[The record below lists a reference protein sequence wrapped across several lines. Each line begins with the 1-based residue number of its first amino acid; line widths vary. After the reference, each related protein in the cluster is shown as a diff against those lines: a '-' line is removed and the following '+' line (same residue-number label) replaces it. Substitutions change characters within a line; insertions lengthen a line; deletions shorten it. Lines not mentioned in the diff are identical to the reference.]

1 MNVETMQKIRNAEIS
16 NRVLKLS
23 ITEQKAIDQ
32 IRAYVELMQQQRK
45 NLNTVKVAGSTLSA
59 VMKAL
64 NAGLEPDQRFTGA
77 TYKGFPLEAVHG

>member
-1 MNVETMQKIRNAEIS
+1 MNVETMQMIRNAEIS

-32 IRAYVELMQQQRK
+32 IRTYVELMQQQRK
-45 NLNTVKVAGSTLSA
+45 TLNTVKVAGSTLSA

-64 NAGLEPDQRFTGA
+64 NAGLEPDQRVTGG